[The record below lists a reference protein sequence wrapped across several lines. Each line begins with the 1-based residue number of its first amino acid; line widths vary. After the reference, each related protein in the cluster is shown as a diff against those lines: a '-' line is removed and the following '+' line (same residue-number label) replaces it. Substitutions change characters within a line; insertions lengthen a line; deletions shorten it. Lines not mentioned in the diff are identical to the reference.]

1 MDSKLEPRVI
11 VCLILGLILTIW
23 AYYPG
28 LSGPFTFDDHHNI
41 ADNNFLKIEHFSFEE
56 LWQASLSSD
65 SGPLKRPV
73 SMFSFAV
80 NHLFTEMDP
89 WWMKLTNLFIHLLN
103 GFLVLLLMKSL
114 FYRFHGRGRFGAVLA
129 PYFIAGL
136 WLVHPINVTAVS
148 YIVQR
153 MTSLSATF
161 VLLALYCYLK
171 LRERKPPP
179 GWRSYLLSI
188 SIMLFWLLG
197 LLSKETAILLSI
209 YIFAIEWCVYG
220 FKTDSN
226 IEKIQLRI
234 VWGLFAA
241 PWVCALLYIIYD
253 PSYILNGYGS
263 RNFTITERVLTE
275 FRIVSEYIRLIIL
288 PDVGDMGFFQ
298 DDIELSTSLWSP
310 LSTLFGVVFLVSLF
324 ILAISVRKRNAL
336 LSLGLLWFLGGH
348 LLESTVFPI
357 ELMFL
362 HRNYLPSV
370 GLLLIVG
377 DIVIQF
383 SEHHRRLVTVGAVLL
398 LVGLSINTR
407 SLSYQWSGDLRMFL
421 MEVINN
427 PDSVRANFRAGQVY
441 KAYAVTAPLGV
452 QRNDYKDKA
461 IEHFNKIKKIDPYD
475 NTGELCILETYIQ
488 MDEVPP
494 RWLIED
500 LIIELPHTNI
510 NRGVIHLFK
519 SYLQCLINKGCL
531 LTPEDF
537 ERMLAAL
544 SSNHYIRA
552 DSKRLILLIKAE
564 YNYQFKNNINDA
576 ITAVLEAIQWQGH
589 LDDFV
594 LLAKYYESGEY
605 YEQMR
610 RTITYLEENDTL
622 GKHKKF
628 INDFKAKTFTE
639 NVRN

>member
-1 MDSKLEPRVI
+1 MFYRELKYKEIIS
-11 VCLILGLILTIW
+11 LILGLILTIW

-407 SLSYQWSGDLRMFL
+407 SLSYQWSGDLRMLL

-427 PDSVRANFRAGQVY
+427 PDSVRANFAAGELY
-441 KAYAVTAPLGV
+441 LNMAAVTESGKYRDEYRVKGEAYL
-452 QRNDYKDKA
+452 RRISDLKKNDVSGDLK
-461 IEHFNKIKKIDPYD
+461 
-475 NTGELCILETYIQ
+475 ILESYLQ
-488 MDEVPP
+488 REEVPP
-494 RWLIED
+494 RELVD
-500 LIIELPHTNI
+500 DIIQSLPDKH
-510 NRGVIHLFK
+510 
-519 SYLQCLINKGCL
+519 
-531 LTPEDF
+531 F
-537 ERMLAAL
+537 E
-544 SSNHYIRA
+544 
-552 DSKRLILLIKAE
+552 
-564 YNYQFKNNINDA
+564 
-576 ITAVLEAIQWQGH
+576 
-589 LDDFV
+589 
-594 LLAKYYESGEY
+594 
-605 YEQMR
+605 R
-610 RTITYLEENDTL
+610 RTINIIKSIFICVIRSQCHLISDDIHKIMQAINYNSNISSRNRAELLGYYANYIFEYENNIDGAISVLLDAIKIESSILELYELLIFYYEKSGDTVSMKSTIDVL
-622 GKHKKF
+622 ERKDRFGRF
-628 INDFKAKTFTE
+628 NEYINHARE
-639 NVRN
+639 VVNP

>member
-41 ADNNFLKIEHFSFEE
+41 ADNNFLKIERFSFGE

-80 NHLFTEMDP
+80 NHLFTGMDP
-89 WWMKLTNLFIHLLN
+89 WWMKLTNLFIHFLN

-114 FYRFHGRGRFGAVLA
+114 FYRFHGRGRSGTVLA

-171 LRERKPPP
+171 LRESKPPD
-179 GWRSYLLSI
+179 WRNYLLSI

-226 IEKIQLRI
+226 IEKIHLRI
-234 VWGLFAA
+234 VWCLLAA
-241 PWVCALLYIIYD
+241 PWVCVLLYVIYD
-253 PSYILNGYGS
+253 PSFILNGYAS
-263 RNFTITERVLTE
+263 RNFTIIERVLTE
-275 FRIVSEYIRLIIL
+275 FRIVSEYLRLIIL
-288 PDVGDMGFFQ
+288 PDVGSMGFFQ
-298 DDIELSTSLWSP
+298 DDIKLSTSLWSP
-310 LSTLFGVVFLVSLF
+310 ISTLFGMVFLVSLL
-324 ILAISVRKRNAL
+324 ILAISIRKRNAL
-336 LSLGLLWFLGGH
+336 LSLGILWFLGGH
-348 LLESTVFPI
+348 ILESTVFPI

-362 HRNYLPSV
+362 HRNYLPSI
-370 GLLLIVG
+370 GLLLIIG
-377 DIVIQF
+377 DILLRF
-383 SEHHRRLVTVGAVLL
+383 YEHHRKLVTIGAVLL
-398 LVGLSINTR
+398 LVGFSINTR

-427 PDSVRANFRAGQVY
+427 PDSVRANFKAGQVY
-441 KAYAVTAPLGV
+441 KSYAVTTPLGA
-452 QRNDYKDKA
+452 QRNEYKDKA
-461 IEHFNKIKKIDPYD
+461 LVHFNNIKKLDPYD
-475 NTGELCILETYIQ
+475 ITGELCILETYLQ

-494 RWLIED
+494 QMLIED
-500 LIIELPHTNI
+500 LISELPVTKV
-510 NRGVIHLFK
+510 NRGVINLFN
-519 SYLQCLINKGCL
+519 SYLKCLIDQDCL
-531 LTPEDF
+531 LNSDEF
-537 ERMLAAL
+537 ERMIAAL
-544 SSNHYIRA
+544 FSNQYILK
-552 DSKRLILLIKAE
+552 DSKRLILLIKAD
-564 YNYQFKNNINDA
+564 YYYKFKKDIDA
-576 ITAVLEAIQWQGH
+576 AIKTLLEAIIWNGQ

-594 LLAKYYESGEY
+594 LLAEYYESGNY
-605 YEQMR
+605 YDQVK
-610 RTITYLEENDTL
+610 RTISYLEEHDKL
-622 GKHKKF
+622 GKYKKI
-628 INDFKAKTFTE
+628 INDFKSRSINRE
-639 NVRN
+639 SQN